1 MTCFQSLRVFLGLVT
16 TVMLNLLLAPDAR
29 PEVRSYTVGL
39 DVNCPTGLGE

>member
-1 MTCFQSLRVFLGLVT
+1 MTRNRIL
-16 TVMLNLLLAPDAR
+16 LNLLMLVLLNVLLAPEAR

>member
-1 MTCFQSLRVFLGLVT
+1 MTLARLLFSLLTLVL
-16 TVMLNLLLAPDAR
+16 LNILLAPEAR

>member
-1 MTCFQSLRVFLGLVT
+1 MTRAHIFFSLLV
-16 TVMLNLLLAPDAR
+16 VVLLNLLLAPEAR

>member
-1 MTCFQSLRVFLGLVT
+1 MTRVQILFALLALVL
-16 TVMLNLLLAPDAR
+16 LNLLLAPEAR